1 MQPVNIELEAFLSW
15 LCLHESEEVGC
26 LGRWYD
32 SPLARYLSEV
42 TGHVFGA
49 DGRRYGC
56 ASSEYCCW
64 LLLPRWAEVFTSWVE
79 SSPYRPVTGYEAL
92 EVLACVELALCR

>member
-1 MQPVNIELEAFLSW
+1 MQPVIELDAFVSW
-15 LCLHESEEVGC
+15 LCLHERECVGC
-26 LGRWYD
+26 LGTWYD

-49 DGRRYGC
+49 DGRFYGR
-56 ASSEYCCW
+56 ASSDYRYW
-64 LLLPRWAEVFTSWVE
+64 LLLPRWAEVFTSWTE
-79 SSPYRPVTGYEAL
+79 SLAYRPVTGSEVV